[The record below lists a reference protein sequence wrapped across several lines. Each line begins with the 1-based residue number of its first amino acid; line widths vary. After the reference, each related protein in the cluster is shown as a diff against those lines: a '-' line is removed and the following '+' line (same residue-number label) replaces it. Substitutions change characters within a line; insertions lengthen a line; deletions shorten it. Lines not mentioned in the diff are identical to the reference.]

1 MRVGFGVTHLVRGL
15 LTDHVDGIGIYTRH
29 VLAEISRQA
38 EATAVQFGRCSQVA
52 EIRPHFS
59 VPVECLSRG
68 FQAGTAFSLLTG
80 GSFPH
85 SHSLQQRLDLFHAP
99 DHHIPRLKHIPV
111 VATIMDAIPLAHPEW
126 ASARL
131 RRVKNFAFRRM
142 AQTAE
147 RIVTISAFSK
157 ADIVHYFDIPP
168 ERIDVTYL
176 GVNPVYAQP
185 IDEAQRTA
193 VLAKYGLPPGF
204 FIFVGTIQPRKNVAR
219 ILAAHRLLP
228 EALQRDFPLVV
239 VGRNGWGTDE
249 LLPELNG
256 LQQRGCGKWLNN
268 VTDTEL
274 HALLQSA
281 RALVYPSLYE
291 GFGLP
296 VLEGFAAGLP
306 VISSNTTSIPEVAAD
321 AALLVDPSSAEA
333 IAEAMRQLAED
344 KSLAV
349 RLAER
354 GRERVKQFTWEA
366 CGVQTMQ
373 VYRSVA
379 GKD

>member
-29 VLAEISRQA
+29 LLAEISRQA
-38 EATAVQFGRCSQVA
+38 EPTAVQFGRCDQLA

-59 VPVECLSRG
+59 VPVECLSSG
-68 FQAGTAFSLLTG
+68 FQAGTALSLLTG
-80 GSFPH
+80 RSFPQ
-85 SHSLQQRLDLFHAP
+85 SQSLQQRLDLFHAP

-147 RIVTISAFSK
+147 RIVTISEFSK
-157 ADIVHYFDIPP
+157 TDIVHYFDIPP

-185 IDEAQRTA
+185 VSEEQRAA
-193 VLAKYGLPPGF
+193 VLGKYGLPPSF

-228 EALQRDFPLVV
+228 VEMQKAFPLVI

-249 LLPELNG
+249 LVPELNG
-256 LQQRGCGKWLNN
+256 LRERGCGRWLNN

-281 RALVYPSLYE
+281 HALVYPSLYE

-306 VISSNTTSIPEVAAD
+306 VISSNTTSIPEVALD
-321 AALLVDPSSAEA
+321 AALLVDPLQIDA
-333 IAEAMRQLAED
+333 IAEAMQLLAEND
-344 KSLAV
+344 ALAADM
-349 RLAER
+349 RTR
-354 GRERVKQFTWEA
+354 GRERVKQFTWAA
-366 CGVQTMQ
+366 CGEKTMD
-373 VYRSVA
+373 VYRRVA
-379 GKD
+379 G